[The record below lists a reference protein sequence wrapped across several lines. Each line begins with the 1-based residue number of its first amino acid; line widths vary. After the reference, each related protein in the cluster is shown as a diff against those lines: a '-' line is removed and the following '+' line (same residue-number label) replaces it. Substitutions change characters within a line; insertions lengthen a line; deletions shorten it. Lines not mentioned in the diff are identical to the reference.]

1 MGQFGVLFRDLQAY
15 IPGGYEPPLRLRT
28 ARRQLV
34 LSTSRTQLDA
44 SEVLFVSLSSGI
56 YWIGI
61 S

>member
-1 MGQFGVLFRDLQAY
+1 MGQFDVLFRALQAY

-34 LSTSRTQLDA
+34 LSTSQMQPGA
-44 SEVLFVSLSSGI
+44 SEVLFVSLSGI
-56 YWIGI
+56 YWTGI